1 MPPDISQNAIF
12 VLFGITVFLL
22 VEAGYLAIA
31 KRSSYVRKV
40 NARLKLLGKDGD
52 QHDVMVQL
60 RRVRGLTDGGRY
72 RLPLIWFN
80 RLVLQSGSGIGLTRL
95 AVLMAMAAVAGSGAT
110 IITGY
115 GWPLALLAAL
125 LSGIGLPIMVLRYL
139 RKRRRNKFEEQL
151 PEAIDVM
158 VRGLKAGHPLPVAI
172 SMVAR
177 EMDDPIGSE
186 FGLTGDE
193 LTYGLDL
200 DGAMNQMSARVGQ
213 DDFALVVTAICIQ
226 AKTGGNLSELLGNLS
241 KVLRARFKMRRRV
254 RAVTAEGRMSAIGL
268 SILPFLVFGAL
279 LLFAPNFYGEL
290 WHEPKIHYGLGGAAA
305 MMMVGNIIMYRMV
318 NFKL

>member
-1 MPPDISQNAIF
+1 MPPDLAQNAIIL
-12 VLFGITVFLL
+12 LFGITVFLL

-31 KRSSYVRKV
+31 RRRSYVRKV
-40 NARLKLLGKDGD
+40 NTRLRLLANASDR
-52 QHDVMVQL
+52 HDVLVQL
-60 RRVRGLTDGGRY
+60 RRARGLTGGGRY

-80 RLVLQSGSGIGLTRL
+80 RLVLQSGSGIGLGRMG
-95 AVLMAMAAVAGSGAT
+95 VLMAMAAAAGSGAA
-110 IITGY
+110 ILAGY
-115 GWPLALLAAL
+115 GWPLALLALPLCGA
-125 LSGIGLPIMVLRYL
+125 GLPVMVLRYL
-139 RKRRRNKFEEQL
+139 RKRRRRKFEEQL

-158 VRGLKAGHPLPVAI
+158 VRGLRAGHPLPVAI
-172 SMVAR
+172 AMVAR
-177 EMDDPIGSE
+177 EMDDPIGTE

-254 RAVTAEGRMSAIGL
+254 TAITAEGRMSAIGL
-268 SILPFLVFGAL
+268 SMLPFLVFGSL

-290 WHEPKIHYGLGGAAA
+290 WDEPKIHYGLGGAAVA
-305 MMMVGNIIMYRMV
+305 MMVGNIIMYRMV